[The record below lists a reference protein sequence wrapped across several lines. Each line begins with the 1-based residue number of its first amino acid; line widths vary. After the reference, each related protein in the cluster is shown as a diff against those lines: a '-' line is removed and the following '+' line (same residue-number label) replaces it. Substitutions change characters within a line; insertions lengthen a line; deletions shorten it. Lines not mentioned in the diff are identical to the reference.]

1 MALAVTRAAY
11 MPDTPLPLAMA
22 AKEAFPA
29 GTMTA
34 AILRKEGS
42 RGNLDIM
49 RIGGRLFT
57 TLADIEEMKRRCRLK
72 PRDRDC
78 GSSPATEGAT
88 ASASPASGSSRT
100 ETPELAQASARLV
113 AESLRKKLKTP
124 SQSTSSGGA
133 RSRES
138 ATVTPFPSASR
149 T

>member
-1 MALAVTRAAY
+1 MSRDDL
-11 MPDTPLPLAMA
+11 MPDTPLPLALA
-22 AKEAFPA
+22 AKEAFPP

-78 GSSPATEGAT
+78 GSSPATEGGT